1 MRHVLKNVD
10 LTDDGSVQDGEMS
23 ELAKILG
30 PLSRGADAV
39 DAFIF
44 LLVPVLGQ
52 YIAPLAMDYYA
63 IKFIVTVYDNT
74 KTFIRDEFNK
84 WKKKVNK
91 FFKDLLSPNV
101 SGTYSATARGMLSY
115 ASELDSIDKG
125 LRGIASEV
133 HSIEQTLLYDSLSGS
148 YAKSRLKLIR
158 LGIASDSGK
167 AAKCAK
173 VITACA
179 QNYTLSD
186 RKAADIFSG
195 I

>member
-1 MRHVLKNVD
+1 
-10 LTDDGSVQDGEMS
+10 
-23 ELAKILG
+23 
-30 PLSRGADAV
+30 
-39 DAFIF
+39 
-44 LLVPVLGQ
+44 
-52 YIAPLAMDYYA
+52 MDYYA

-148 YAKSRLKLIR
+148 YAKSKLKLIR
-158 LGIASDSGK
+158 LGIVSDARK
-167 AAKCAK
+167 ADKCAN
-173 VITACA
+173 VITTCA
-179 QNYTLSD
+179 QNYSQSD